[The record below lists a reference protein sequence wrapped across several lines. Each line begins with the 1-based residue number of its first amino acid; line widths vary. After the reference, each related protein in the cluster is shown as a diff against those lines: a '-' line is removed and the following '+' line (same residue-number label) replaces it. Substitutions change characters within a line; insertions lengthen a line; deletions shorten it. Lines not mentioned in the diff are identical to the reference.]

1 MSSCSCNS
9 GEVTLVWAA
18 HTLLN
23 FRFQEE
29 SLEGAGSN
37 QQKHMKHA
45 EALQVHARQTQQ
57 LSEVVQQHNQR
68 VNTTAWRGLSLH
80 QQQPSESSK
89 TPAGDNQPEGD
100 ITLASGGLQEKENT
114 ARVTEPLSDLQEYVI
129 DNLELI
135 ADLVKQVSVL
145 DRRTTQ
151 LYSKQREYS
160 GDSSEDEV
168 ET

>member
-1 MSSCSCNS
+1 
-9 GEVTLVWAA
+9 
-18 HTLLN
+18 
-23 FRFQEE
+23 
-29 SLEGAGSN
+29 
-37 QQKHMKHA
+37 MKHA

-89 TPAGDNQPEGD
+89 TPAGDNKPAGD
-100 ITLASGGLQEKENT
+100 ITLASGGLQEEENT

>member
-1 MSSCSCNS
+1 
-9 GEVTLVWAA
+9 
-18 HTLLN
+18 
-23 FRFQEE
+23 
-29 SLEGAGSN
+29 
-37 QQKHMKHA
+37 MKHA
-45 EALQVHARQTQQ
+45 EALQVHARHKQQ
-57 LSEVVQQHNQR
+57 LSEVVQHHNQR
-68 VNTTAWRGLSLH
+68 VNNTAGRGLSLH
-80 QQQPSESSK
+80 QQQPSESSQ

-100 ITLASGGLQEKENT
+100 ITLASGGLQEEENT

>member
-1 MSSCSCNS
+1 
-9 GEVTLVWAA
+9 
-18 HTLLN
+18 
-23 FRFQEE
+23 
-29 SLEGAGSN
+29 
-37 QQKHMKHA
+37 MKHA
-45 EALQVHARQTQQ
+45 EALQVHARHKQQ
-57 LSEVVQQHNQR
+57 LSEVVQHHNQR

-80 QQQPSESSK
+80 QQQPSESSQ

-100 ITLASGGLQEKENT
+100 ITLASGGLQEEENT